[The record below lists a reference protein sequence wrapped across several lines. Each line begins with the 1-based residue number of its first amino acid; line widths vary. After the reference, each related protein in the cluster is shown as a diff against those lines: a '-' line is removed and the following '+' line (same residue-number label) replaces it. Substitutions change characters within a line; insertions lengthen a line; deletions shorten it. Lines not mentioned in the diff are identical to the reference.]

1 MVAIEP
7 VFLALLASACFGLA
21 LVITQFGL
29 RHLQAA
35 AGAVVSIPTTAV
47 LFWAVSPFLL
57 DLDGWQT
64 QAAGIFA
71 LVGLFFPAI
80 VTLLTFEANR
90 SMGPTVTGAVGSTAP
105 LFAVAAAIL
114 LLGESVTIR
123 GALATIFIVV
133 GIAMLTLQPKDS
145 PNRWPR
151 RLLVLPLTAA
161 ALRGLAQAAAKLGL
175 ALWPSPFAAGL
186 IGYTVSA
193 ASIAAAARIRLASRG
208 LALNTKG
215 TLWFAA
221 VGLCNGAA
229 VLSMYAAL
237 KLGSVTTVA
246 PVVATYPLFS
256 LLFGA
261 FWLPQERPTP
271 RMVIGVALTIAGVA
285 ALLVR

>member
-57 DLDGWQT
+57 DLDDWQT

-71 LVGLFFPAI
+71 LVGLFFPAV

-90 SMGPTVTGAVGSTAP
+90 SMGPTITGAVGSTAP

-114 LLGESVTIR
+114 LLGESMTLR
-123 GALATIFIVV
+123 GALATAFIVA
-133 GIAMLTLQPKDS
+133 GIAMLARQPKDS
-145 PNRWPR
+145 PNRWPK
-151 RLLVLPLTAA
+151 RLLALPLTAA
-161 ALRGLAQAAAKLGL
+161 ALRGLAQVAAKLGL
-175 ALWPSPFAAGL
+175 ALWPSPFTASL

-193 ASIAAAARIRLASRG
+193 ASIAAAARVRLGSSG
-208 LALNTKG
+208 LGLNTRG
-215 TLWFAA
+215 TLWFAI

-237 KLGSVTTVA
+237 NLGSVTTVA
-246 PVVATYPLFS
+246 PIVATYPLFS

-261 FWLPQERPTP
+261 SLLPQERATP
-271 RMVIGVALTIAGVA
+271 RMVIGVALTISGIA